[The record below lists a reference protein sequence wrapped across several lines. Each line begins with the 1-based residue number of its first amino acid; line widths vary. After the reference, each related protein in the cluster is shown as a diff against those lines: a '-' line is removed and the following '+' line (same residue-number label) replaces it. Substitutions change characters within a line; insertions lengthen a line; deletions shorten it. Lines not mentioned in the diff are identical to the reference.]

1 MTPLQQLDQRV
12 RELVPSLPQVP
23 KALPLPVEYDGMM
36 YFFGKDPKVGDA
48 IVADIDMTEGFADGF
63 RIRGWGRIQY
73 MKEEG
78 KTPEQLQDE
87 VAYYIA
93 DAINA
98 YSEIKLHHVLQAMQ
112 SSKTNMYWVNE
123 GGDIYEQ
130 IHDYGIAENQQ
141 ERKFR
146 ASWNLTK
153 DLSNQSPECIEFLL
167 SVLK

>member
-1 MTPLQQLDQRV
+1 MTPLQLLDQRI

-98 YSEIKLHHVLQAMQ
+98 YSEIKLHHVLQAIQ
-112 SSKTNMYWVNE
+112 EKVKTKWLKTTFPVE
-123 GGDIYEQ
+123 
-130 IHDYGIAENQQ
+130 
-141 ERKFR
+141 
-146 ASWNLTK
+146 T
-153 DLSNQSPECIEFLL
+153 LSNYQEYLEKTADTLLKKWKLEVGLNGQPNECIEFLL
-167 SVLK
+167 SILK